1 MRINVTRS
9 SLPGFDEYVEEIR
22 SLWDNHWLTNNGEKE
37 VALQQA
43 LEARL
48 EIPNVRLFVNG
59 HLALEALLAAMN
71 LHGQVITTPFTFAST
86 THAIVRKGL
95 TPVFCDIREED
106 CTLNPDL
113 LESLITEDTCAI
125 LPVHVYGR
133 LCDVDGIERVAQ
145 KYGLPVIYDA
155 AHAFGVTK
163 NGRTAASFGLASM
176 FSFHAT
182 KVFHTIEGGAVAT
195 ASDELAARL
204 ALERNYGITG
214 PEDVVSVGGN
224 AKMNEFQAAMGLCN
238 LRHLGQDI
246 ACRREVHGWYLD
258 GLDGVKGLRLP
269 KPQPGVQSN
278 YAYFPV
284 LFDGGRASRDA
295 VCAALARESVYAR
308 KYFYPL
314 ITDFACYQGRPGF
327 DSGLTPVARQTSDSV
342 ATLPLY
348 PELEKQD
355 VQLICRV
362 IREALHG

>member
-348 PELEKQD
+348 PELEIQD